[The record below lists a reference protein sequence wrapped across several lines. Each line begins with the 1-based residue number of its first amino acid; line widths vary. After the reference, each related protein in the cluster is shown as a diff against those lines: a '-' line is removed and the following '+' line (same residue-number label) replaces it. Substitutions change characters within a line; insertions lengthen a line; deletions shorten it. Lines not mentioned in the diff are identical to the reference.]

1 MHLTTQAIHYIKT
14 HYLYNNLSQFTLAGL
29 LCSSWLTEIALNTKD
44 RYRHTRS
51 MSIFIFQW
59 TPQFCEPFIGHA
71 GSEQCFQPSY
81 GRELTYSG
89 TCGSTHWKNY
99 KHFQHTFYVGKQ
111 GCLCCL
117 KSFQSW
123 CAQGIVFWVKVVPP
137 VFYFLLQSVGAGR
150 SSRYHSTSSSSLSSV
165 SLLELLVPGML
176 LASQANSFKE

>member
-1 MHLTTQAIHYIKT
+1 MFFLAHRNRIKYKRQIQTHSLHVNIHFPVNMHK
-14 HYLYNNLSQFTLAGL
+14 
-29 LCSSWLTEIALNTKD
+29 
-44 RYRHTRS
+44 
-51 MSIFIFQW
+51 
-59 TPQFCEPFIGHA
+59 PQFCEPFIGHA

-176 LASQANSFKE
+176 LASQANYFKE